1 MTYQIVI
8 KDSYEVLSG
17 KYLLEMDSFPL
28 LPVIEKLNFPISVT
42 VKIGAVA
49 YDGQIVLAHYQFTEM
64 IEGFSSYQRELVLLA
79 APKLSF
85 VGQIITGIEIKM

>member
-42 VKIGAVA
+42 VKIGADA
-49 YDGQIVLAHYQFTEM
+49 YDGHVVHL
-64 IEGFSSYQRELVLLA
+64 R
-79 APKLSF
+79 
-85 VGQIITGIEIKM
+85 

>member
-8 KDSYEVLSG
+8 IDSYEVSSG
-17 KYLLEMDSFPL
+17 KYLLEMDSCPI
-28 LPVIEKLNFPISVT
+28 LPVNERLPFPISVRY
-42 VKIGAVA
+42 KIGGIT
-49 YDGQIVLAHYQFTEM
+49 YDGQILLAHYQYTEM
-64 IEGFSSYQRELVLLA
+64 IDGFWSYQREFVLLA